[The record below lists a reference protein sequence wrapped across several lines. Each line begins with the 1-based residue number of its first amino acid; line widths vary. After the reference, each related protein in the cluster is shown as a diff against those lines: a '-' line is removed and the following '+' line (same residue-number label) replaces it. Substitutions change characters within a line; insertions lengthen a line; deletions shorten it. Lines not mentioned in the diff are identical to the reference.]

1 MLIIFKLEMADQC
14 LFDFLHMEIVSQV
27 YKEQQTSK
35 GEVDS
40 KVRLLLL
47 SIY

>member
-1 MLIIFKLEMADQC
+1 MADQC
-14 LFDFLHMEIVSQV
+14 LFDFLHMEIVSHV
-27 YKEQQTSK
+27 YKEQQTNN

-47 SIY
+47 ILLLLLLL